1 MVEDNAAIAVGN
13 HWATPA
19 ATLTASSVSPATL
32 ANTPIVET
40 IASLAE
46 NPVNEEATDCQLPN
60 PRGAKIGDPE
70 DAVNV
75 AAGVAKWFPTG
86 MAALS
91 FLIFNLLDSPCLA
104 AISTMASEL
113 NDRKWFWFAIVFQN
127 VYAYCISLMVY
138 QIGSLVL

>member
-1 MVEDNAAIAVGN
+1 MGV
-13 HWATPA
+13 
-19 ATLTASSVSPATL
+19 L
-32 ANTPIVET
+32 ANV
-40 IASLAE
+40 A
-46 NPVNEEATDCQLPN
+46 
-60 PRGAKIGDPE
+60 GDPE

-113 NDRKWFWFAIVFQN
+113 NDRKWFWFAILFQN
-127 VYAYCISLMVY
+127 IFAYVVTLIVY
-138 QIGSLVL
+138 QIGTFATGGAFTVGTAVGIVLLLVMLFLLFRPDPYKDQKVYSKRSVQA